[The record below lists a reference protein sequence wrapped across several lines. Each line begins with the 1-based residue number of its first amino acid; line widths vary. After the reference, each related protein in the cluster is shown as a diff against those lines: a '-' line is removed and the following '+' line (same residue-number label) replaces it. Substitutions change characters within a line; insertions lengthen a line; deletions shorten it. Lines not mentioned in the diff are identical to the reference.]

1 MNKSVMLASLIATS
15 VFTTVALADEH
26 EGGWVAGMGYTSF
39 SESEDNVDISVNAIW
54 GSLGY
59 RVEAT
64 DNFYLTPE
72 VKIGMG
78 IGSDTIVV
86 ESTSV
91 DVELDSY
98 LAASLRAEYDFQNGA
113 YLFVAPTY
121 AKGDFNVNVGS
132 NFAESSS
139 WEFGAGIG
147 AGYNFSA
154 DKKVEVAYESFD
166 GTDMISL
173 AVKFDF

>member
-1 MNKSVMLASLIATS
+1 MLSDDSLFKTAASAR
-15 VFTTVALADEH
+15 
-26 EGGWVAGMGYTSF
+26 GC
-39 SESEDNVDISVNAIW
+39 VNAIW

-121 AKGDFNVNVGS
+121 AKGDFNGNVGS

-147 AGYNFSA
+147 AGYNFNA
-154 DKKVEVAYESFD
+154 DKKIEVAYESFD
-166 GTDMISL
+166 GKDMISL